1 MAALLKEGKTQ
12 AYIAAELGRSEAT
25 ISREINRNSGR
36 EAHDPNQAQG
46 NYENRRKAC
55 RRPHKL
61 DDPELN
67 AWVKRLFL
75 QCCWS
80 PEQIQYRLL
89 HENGGYSISYAT
101 IYRAIHAR
109 LGEKRQAEGC
119 ATVAK
124 HLRGMRR

>member
-67 AWVKRLFL
+67 ARVKRLSVVGRGSRFSTACFTKTVDIPSVT
-75 QCCWS
+75 QPS
-80 PEQIQYRLL
+80 TAPFTRAV
-89 HENGGYSISYAT
+89 SIT
-101 IYRAIHAR
+101 PT
-109 LGEKRQAEGC
+109 G
-119 ATVAK
+119 
-124 HLRGMRR
+124 

>member
-1 MAALLKEGKTQ
+1 MSAYTHFTPIERGHMAALLKEGKTQ

-67 AWVKRLFL
+67 ARVKRLSVVGRRSRFSTACFTKTVDIPSVT
-75 QCCWS
+75 QPS
-80 PEQIQYRLL
+80 TAPFTRAV
-89 HENGGYSISYAT
+89 SIT
-101 IYRAIHAR
+101 PT
-109 LGEKRQAEGC
+109 G
-119 ATVAK
+119 
-124 HLRGMRR
+124 